1 MVLGRAKVTSR
12 VGDEDAGIAVDLQ
25 TSHRPF
31 CRSHSGTLNEST
43 NVGVKTGG
51 SRVGGPKQCV
61 LGSMV
66 IGGKGHNVYP
76 GPGPL
81 DGGKTLLLLD

>member
-1 MVLGRAKVTSR
+1 MIEGAIKPY
-12 VGDEDAGIAVDLQ
+12 DD
-25 TSHRPF
+25 
-31 CRSHSGTLNEST
+31 GTVELNEST

-66 IGGKGHNVYP
+66 TGNKGHDVLP
-76 GPGPL
+76 RFGPS
-81 DGGKTLLLLD
+81 